1 MEKSNKQSIIC
12 HLTSAHS
19 DGDIRIFHKLA
30 CSSAE
35 RYKTYFIVP
44 NGNNRIE
51 NNVEV
56 IGFHS
61 EVKSRIQRMK
71 ETVDQVLEEAL
82 KVKADIY
89 HLHDPEL
96 LRIAKKLKS
105 INGAK
110 VVFDSHE
117 DVPKQILD
125 KYWIPVIFR
134 KIISRLYGYHEKRAC
149 KNIDGIVSVTP
160 IICERFSKFHPN
172 VEMIAN
178 YPEIK
183 LHESQATEKRH
194 NHICYIGGLYETRG
208 LREVILAIEHCDV
221 VLHLAGSFDT
231 EHFEMELKQLKGWKK
246 VVFYGHISQSEVT
259 KLLGKCS
266 IGVVTLHPT
275 PSYLEAYPIK
285 MFEYMNAGLA
295 LLSSDFPLYRSLL
308 DKIDCSEFVN
318 PLDPNEISKT
328 LTKMLETN
336 ELLEQMGKRAKN
348 AAIER
353 FNWSKE
359 KEKLYAFYDNL
370 LHA

>member
-1 MEKSNKQSIIC
+1 MKNTNKQSTIC

-30 CSSAE
+30 VSSAE

-44 NGNNRIE
+44 NGNTRIE
-51 NNVEV
+51 NNVQV

-61 EVKSRIQRMK
+61 AVKSRLQRMK

-105 INGAK
+105 RNGAK
-110 VVFDSHE
+110 IIFDSHE

-125 KYWIPVIFR
+125 KYWIPVVFR
-134 KIISRLYGYHEKRAC
+134 KLISKLYGYHEKRAC
-149 KNIDGIVSVTP
+149 KKLDGIVSVTP

-178 YPEIK
+178 YPQIK
-183 LHESQATEKRH
+183 LPEGQVSEKTH
-194 NHICYIGGLYETRG
+194 NHICYIGGLYESRG
-208 LREVILAIEHCDV
+208 LREIILAIEHCDV

-231 EHFEMELKQLKGWKK
+231 EQFEMELRQLKGWEK
-246 VVFYGHISQSEVT
+246 VIFYGQVNQAKITE
-259 KLLGKCS
+259 LLGTCS
-266 IGVVTLHPT
+266 IGIVTLHPT

-318 PLDPNEISKT
+318 PLDPNEISNAIT
-328 LTKMLETN
+328 TMLEDKQRLK
-336 ELLEQMGKRAKN
+336 EMGARAKK
-348 AAIER
+348 AALAHY
-353 FNWSKE
+353 NWSKE
-359 KEKLYAFYDNL
+359 KEKLYAFYDKL
-370 LHA
+370 LHG

>member
-1 MEKSNKQSIIC
+1 MKKTNKQAIIC
-12 HLTSAHS
+12 HLTSAHA

-30 CSSAE
+30 VSSAE

-44 NGNNRIE
+44 NGKTRIE
-51 NNVEV
+51 NNVQV

-61 EVKSRIQRMK
+61 SVKSRIQRMK
-71 ETVDQVLEEAL
+71 ETVNQLLEEAL

-105 INGAK
+105 IHGAK

-134 KIISRLYGYHEKRAC
+134 RLISTLYSYHEKRAC
-149 KNIDGIVSVTP
+149 KKIDGIVSVTP
-160 IICERFSKFHPN
+160 IICERFSKSHPN

-178 YPEIK
+178 YPQIK
-183 LHESQATEKRH
+183 TNDEQVTEKKY
-194 NHICYIGGLYETRG
+194 NHICYIGGLYESRG

-221 VLHLAGSFDT
+221 VLHLAGSFDA
-231 EHFEMELKQLKGWKK
+231 EQFEMELKQLKGWKK
-246 VVFYGHISQSEVT
+246 VVFYGQINQAKITE
-259 KLLGKCS
+259 LLGKCS
-266 IGVVTLHPT
+266 IGIVTLHPT

-308 DKIDCSEFVN
+308 DEIECSEFVN
-318 PLDPNEISKT
+318 PLEPNEISNT
-328 LTKMLETN
+328 LTTMLED
-336 ELLEQMGKRAKN
+336 EKRLKEMGARAKK

-353 FNWSKE
+353 YNWSKE
-359 KEKLYAFYDNL
+359 KEKLYAFYDKL
-370 LHA
+370 LHG